1 MCSRSRVQP
10 SSAFVS
16 STTSTETPTVDQQ
29 SLLIRQKK
37 VLTRDDSGVFSSPSP
52 LTPSRGPLTVFPLP
66 PSPPSSVA
74 CSTSTAP
81 THPPPS
87 QGVMSTDE
95 ERLPQNHRAM
105 GLNED
110 GVQVSSPRCRLV
122 AAPRAWGGVRSC
134 NKTGGCVKS
143 LSPPAGWL

>member
-52 LTPSRGPLTVFPLP
+52 LTPSRGPLAVFPLP

-81 THPPPS
+81 TYPPPS

-95 ERLPQNHRAM
+95 ERLPQNPRAM

-110 GVQVSSPRCRLV
+110 GVQVSSPRCRFGRRS
-122 AAPRAWGGVRSC
+122 PRGVRLR
-134 NKTGGCVKS
+134 TTAVTS
-143 LSPPAGWL
+143 LSPPAG